1 MSGVSHDPN
10 VPFAE
15 EIVTGQ
21 TINLGS
27 WECWTVKDQDVTR
40 YYARGPCPACGAHT
54 QGSIDDAPKPIESL
68 GVREREPEP
77 EPPSTAPISI
87 PVSCRCGSPHGQAG
101 QTSCGRRWVILAPRA
116 T

>member
-1 MSGVSHDPN
+1 VPAAAHDLN
-10 VPFAE
+10 VPFAK

-21 TINLGS
+21 TIDLDA
-27 WECWTVKDQDVTR
+27 WECWTITDQDATR
-40 YYARGPCPACGAHT
+40 YYARGPCPACGARA
-54 QGSIDDAPKPIESL
+54 QGSIEDAPKPIESL
-68 GVREREPEP
+68 GARERKTEP
-77 EPPSTAPISI
+77 EPPSTEPISV